1 MAAHLTRLA
10 EQHLVALARAGDR
23 AAASALLHSL
33 DALLRRAA
41 FPYRDA
47 GHGLGI
53 SFDDFLQEARLE
65 VLAAVQDYDPT
76 RPALFRSY
84 AMTRVRHRLFHIRRD
99 GRTAA
104 AREAGVADASAP
116 AHSTAADDALV
127 GAQLDAAVA
136 RALVAAL
143 AGVAAR
149 ERRILRARLVSLHT
163 GHEAATLRAV
173 GAECGVSHEHVRK
186 VEAGALAGMRARL
199 GAVGC

>member
-1 MAAHLTRLA
+1 MSHPLSRFE
-10 EQHLVALARAGDR
+10 EQHLVARTRAGDR
-23 AAASALLHSL
+23 AAASQLLASL
-33 DALLRRAA
+33 DGLLRRAA
-41 FPYRDA
+41 WPYRDA
-47 GHGLGI
+47 GHGRGI

-65 VLAAVQDYDPT
+65 VLAAVEDYDPT

-84 AMTRVRHRLFHIRRD
+84 AMTRVRHRLYHIRRD

-116 AHSTAADDALV
+116 AHPTAADDALA

-173 GAECGVSHEHVRK
+173 GEACGVSHEHVRK
-186 VEAGALAGMRARL
+186 VEAGALAGMRRAL
-199 GAVGC
+199 GC